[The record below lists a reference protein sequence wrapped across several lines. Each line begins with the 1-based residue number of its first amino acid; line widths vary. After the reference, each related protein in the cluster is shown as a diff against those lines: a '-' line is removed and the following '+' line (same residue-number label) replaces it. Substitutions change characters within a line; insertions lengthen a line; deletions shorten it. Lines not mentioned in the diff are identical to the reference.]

1 MEEGYGV
8 MRQLPHSKD
17 PLVLRT
23 NFSDQAAWERIC
35 VAIKKPVGG
44 FYAYVE
50 FVNNIAYKDI
60 TKEQLMQLVPRNDE
74 HGFIF
79 LVDRVTVSHPEH
91 PILVVDLY
99 EEPGRE
105 FRAIPSQ
112 VQGIQNNLSIAN
124 MDFFEFADAVD
135 EDGVFRGF
143 GEF

>member
-1 MEEGYGV
+1 

-23 NFSDQAAWERIC
+23 NFSDQATWERIC
-35 VAIKKPVGG
+35 AAIKKPVGG

-50 FVNNIAYKDI
+50 FVDDIAYKDI
-60 TKEQLMQLVPRNDE
+60 TKEQLMQLVPTNDE

-79 LVDRVTVSHPEH
+79 LVDRITVSHPEH

-124 MDFFEFADAVD
+124 MDFFEVADAVD
-135 EDGVFRGF
+135 EDDIFRGF
-143 GEF
+143 VE

>member
-1 MEEGYGV
+1 